1 VRHRRERRSLPR
13 RPRAPLVGALAVA
26 ATLLGVSAA
35 TAAPAPVAATGDW
48 PQLAHDNRSTFQNV
62 DAGITLSSAR
72 RLRVMWR
79 WSAPGSV
86 NGTPAVV
93 GGHVY
98 VVSLQG
104 TASLDPRGG
113 QVQWLNRAAT
123 GTASPT
129 VRDHRVYVFDG
140 GTTLHC
146 LDASTGGEIWKTKVD
161 DQQYASG
168 FSSPVV
174 SGRLVIVGVASV
186 AEVAAQGPVT
196 FRGSVVA
203 LDRTSGVVVWRHAT
217 ADPPADGVGVWS
229 SVSVDEA
236 TNTVFASTGNNY
248 TNPGPT
254 SDAIIAMDL
263 STGATRWVRQVDTG
277 DVFTFPHPESADT
290 DFGTNPVLFDATVG
304 GQVRHLLAAGQ
315 KSGRFWVLDRTTGA
329 VVWNR
334 TVSTGSAL
342 IGGVFNN
349 GASDG
354 HRLILAGNDGGPGA
368 ARVGQPNA
376 AHRSDLVALN
386 PATGRVLWQRHLDGW
401 VWAPIT
407 LSQGVGF
414 VAVDTE
420 MQAFDV
426 TTGRL
431 LARVP
436 TEGTI
441 ASGPALSGGRAFF
454 GSGLSYFGTKPGHT
468 LYALG

>member
-1 VRHRRERRSLPR
+1 VPRPSKRHPAARRRWALLIG
-13 RPRAPLVGALAVA
+13 ALVLAVA
-26 ATLLGVSAA
+26 PIAARADAA
-35 TAAPAPVAATGDW
+35 TPSPAGTAGDW
-48 PQLAHDNRSTFQNV
+48 PQLAHDARSSFQNLG
-62 DAGITLSSAR
+62 AGITPVSAR
-72 RLRVMWR
+72 RLRVVWR
-79 WSAPGSV
+79 WAAPGAV

-104 TASLDPRGG
+104 TASLEAHSG
-113 QVQWLNRAAT
+113 QVQWLTRAAP
-123 GTASPT
+123 GTSSPT
-129 VRDHRVYVFDG
+129 VLDQRVYVLDG
-140 GTTLHC
+140 GTMLHC
-146 LDASTGGEIWKTKVD
+146 LDASTGTEVWKTKVD
-161 DQQYASG
+161 AQQYASA

-186 AEVAAQGPVT
+186 AELTASSGVT

-203 LDRTSGVVVWRHAT
+203 LDRATGAVVWRHPT
-217 ADPPADGVGVWS
+217 ADPPANGVGVWS
-229 SVSVDEA
+229 SVSVDA
-236 TNTVFASTGNNY
+236 VTGTVFASTGNNY
-248 TNPGPT
+248 TTEGPT
-254 SDAIIAMDL
+254 SDAILALDL
-263 STGATRWVRQVDTG
+263 ATGATRWVRQVDTG
-277 DVFTFPHPESADT
+277 DVFTVPHPQSADS
-290 DFGTNPVLFDATVG
+290 DFGTNPVLFDATIG
-304 GQVRHLLAAGQ
+304 GTRRHLLAAGQ

-329 VVWNR
+329 IVWHR
-334 TVSTGSAL
+334 TISTGSAL

-349 GASDG
+349 GAYDG
-354 HRLILAGNDGGPGA
+354 QRLVLAGNNGGPGA

-376 AHRSDLVALN
+376 THSSELVALN
-386 PATGRVLWQRHLDGW
+386 PAGRVIWQRHLDGW

-407 LSQGVGF
+407 LSQRVGF

-420 MQAFDV
+420 MQAFDL

-441 ASGPALSGGRAFF
+441 SSGPALSGGRAFF

>member
-1 VRHRRERRSLPR
+1 VERRAGDGR
-13 RPRAPLVGALAVA
+13 RWGTLAGAVA
-26 ATLLGVSAA
+26 VAVTLLAA
-35 TAAPAPVAATGDW
+35 GGADAAAPAPIATAGDW
-48 PQLAHDNRSTFQNV
+48 PQLAHDNRSTFQNLA
-62 DAGITLSSAR
+62 AGITPSAAR
-72 RLRVMWR
+72 RLRVVWQ
-79 WSAPGSV
+79 WSAPGPV

-104 TASLDPRGG
+104 TASLDPRNG
-113 QVQWLNRAAT
+113 QVQWLNRTAT
-123 GTASPT
+123 GTSSPT
-129 VRDHRVYVFDG
+129 VRDQRVYVLDG

-146 LDASTGGEIWKTKVD
+146 LDASTGPEIWKTKIEI
-161 DQQYASG
+161 QQYASAY
-168 FSSPVV
+168 SSPVV
-174 SGRLVIVGVASV
+174 SGHLVIVGVASV
-186 AEVAAQGPVT
+186 AELAAQNPVT

-203 LDRTSGVVVWRHAT
+203 LDRTTGAVVWRHPT
-217 ADPPADGVGVWS
+217 ADPPANGVGVWS

-236 TNTVFASTGNNY
+236 TGTVFASTGNNY
-248 TNPGPT
+248 TSPGPT

-263 STGATRWVRQVDTG
+263 TTGATRWVRQVDTG
-277 DVFTFPHPESADT
+277 DVFTVPHPQSADS
-290 DFGTNPVLFDATVG
+290 DFGTNPVLFDATIG
-304 GQVRHLLAAGQ
+304 GKVRHLLAAGQ

-329 VVWNR
+329 VVWHR

-354 HRLILAGNDGGPGA
+354 YRLVLAGNDGGPGA
-368 ARVGQPNA
+368 ARVGQPSA
-376 AHRSDLVALN
+376 AHSSELVALN
-386 PATGRVLWQRHLDGW
+386 PANGRVLWQRHLDGW

-407 LSQGVGF
+407 LSQRVGF

-431 LARVP
+431 LARFP

-441 ASGPALSGGRAFF
+441 SSGPALSGGRAFF
-454 GSGLSYFGTKPGHT
+454 GSGLSYFGTKPGRT
-468 LYALG
+468 FYALG